1 MLIILLLLLSG
12 FISFILG
19 EMLLR
24 KGTYNDTQYLK
35 PETVS
40 KFTSVQP
47 GSHRGLGWNK
57 PSLNT
62 SAFGCAHS
70 APQDTY
76 GHTGFTGTCI
86 WMDPVNKIT
95 YIFLSNRVNPSV
107 NNRIYQ
113 FGIRRRVHQFAYDAQ
128 LF

>member
-1 MLIILLLLLSG
+1 MCI
-12 FISFILG
+12 
-19 EMLLR
+19 R
-24 KGTYNDTQYLK
+24 DR
-35 PETVS
+35 PETVE
-40 KFTSVQP
+40 KFTNSQP
-47 GSHRGLGWNK
+47 ESHRGLGWNK

-70 APQDTY
+70 APQATY

-95 YIFLSNRVNPSV
+95 YVFLSNRVHPSV

-113 FGIRRRVHQFAYDAQ
+113 HGVRRRAHQAVYDAK